1 LKRVNSCGAK
11 NRAGMPCGAAATET
25 GFCHLH
31 NDPTLA
37 AKLGRVG
44 GRRNRRITRESVQT
58 MPAINTIAGIQQF
71 IDQLVR
77 NLLAEELTPKT
88 AAGIAP
94 LLNTMMRT
102 FDPSDVEKRLQ
113 HLEAVEA
120 KRKQRNSGS

>member
-1 LKRVNSCGAK
+1 
-11 NRAGMPCGAAATET
+11 
-25 GFCHLH
+25 
-31 NDPTLA
+31 
-37 AKLGRVG
+37 
-44 GRRNRRITRESVQT
+44 